1 MKAMPQNTTKTAGR
15 TPVLLL
21 SVIVIAC
28 FSSCNNNK
36 RKDDAAKIIRHPVF
50 IDKGFPSYNP
60 GIWTLFKK
68 IILKRENKEMPLQ
81 KGGTE

>member
-1 MKAMPQNTTKTAGR
+1 MHCGKHVLKHTPIPIYLTELLIFFANSLLMFYFCGVISLKTKYKQMKAMPQNTTKTAGR

-36 RKDDAAKIIRHPVF
+36 RKD
-50 IDKGFPSYNP
+50 G
-60 GIWTLFKK
+60 
-68 IILKRENKEMPLQ
+68 
-81 KGGTE
+81 